1 MTRARAVGLRWTKKR
16 QAAET
21 ACRKG
26 TRDGSDVGLGL
37 AETLHAIAGLPEAAL
52 LEQINA
58 LETLQDIAFYDET
71 GDALKAFVL

>member
-1 MTRARAVGLRWTKKR
+1 MTRARTVGLSWTKKR

-26 TRDGSDVGLGL
+26 ATVESDVGLGL
-37 AETLHAIAGLPEAAL
+37 AEALHAIAGLPEAAL